1 MSVQPQKNTSI
12 SIRFVIFFILMN
24 LVVIFANVPIIL
36 RAAKTPHDR
45 IFPYVHSD
53 WPHDYYLYLAVINQ
67 GENGRFLYQDPYST
81 EKMSKGV
88 FYTFFTGIGQ
98 VAGLFHLSPIA
109 AYHLTI
115 IIFTEIFLILVYF
128 LSGKILSRKNAI
140 WGAIFGLL
148 GTISPTL
155 MFAQPI
161 YFPISMPWWIVLDAL
176 NRIYDLPHYIASEA
190 FLLAAILLVFLFF
203 RKPKLKYALLAAISI
218 FIGGMILPS
227 VLIPVAVG
235 IPIAYFIYIAR
246 IYFEIKRVTRARY
259 PVNLQPNLL
268 GSEWHD
274 PKRNMA
280 KLKLII
286 NLQLIKGFSVI
297 IFAILA
303 CYAIIK
309 YQVTTGFPW
318 STWVSWGV
326 ERWNWGEPDFNR
338 NLLEV
343 FGILPLLSI
352 PAVYHAVKKNSW
364 ELLFISVWA
373 ATPFIMLPFVN
384 PFGIAKIRLVEE
396 APYIP
401 LGILSGY
408 TIFKIIPPIKKRLI
422 QYSLIVLFFATTLPS
437 SFKLWK
443 TRMDYIKNE
452 PVYDHIYIP
461 KTSVDAMKFIK
472 ENVPKNSVFLSNEK
486 MGIIIPAFN
495 PTISYFG
502 HVTQTMD
509 YQAKE
514 QNVDNFFG
522 GKWTS
527 QEAYKFLR
535 DNGINYI
542 YYGWQEKDLGGD
554 INKYSFL
561 EKIFDNGPVK
571 IYQIK
576 LTNPLL

>member
-1 MSVQPQKNTSI
+1 MLKKDQKTFFFSP
-12 SIRFVIFFILMN
+12 RFIIFFILMN
-24 LVVIFANVPIIL
+24 LVMIFANAPTIM
-36 RAAKTPHDR
+36 RATKTPQDR
-45 IFPYVHSD
+45 IFPFVHSD

-67 GENGRFLYQDPYST
+67 GENGRFLYRDPYST

-98 VAGLFHLSPIA
+98 VAELLHLSPIT

-115 IIFTEIFLILVYF
+115 IIFTELFLLLVYY
-128 LSGKILSRKNAI
+128 LSSLLLGKKNVI
-140 WGAIFGLL
+140 WGALFGLL

-155 MFAQPI
+155 MFRQPI
-161 YFPISMPWWIVLDAL
+161 YFPLSMPWWIVLDAL
-176 NRIYDLPHYIASEA
+176 NRIYNLPHYIASE
-190 FLLAAILLVFLFF
+190 VFLILTVILTCLFF
-203 RKPKLKYALLAAISI
+203 QRPRLKYAIFAAISI
-218 FIGGMILPS
+218 FIGGTILPS
-227 VLIPVAVG
+227 VLIPIAVG
-235 IPIAYFIYIAR
+235 IPAAYFIYIAR
-246 IYFEIKRVTRARY
+246 IYF
-259 PVNLQPNLL
+259 
-268 GSEWHD
+268 
-274 PKRNMA
+274 A
-280 KLKLII
+280 KKKLTVDYSH
-286 NLQLIKGFSVI
+286 IKGFGTI

-318 STWVSWGV
+318 NTWVSWGV
-326 ERWNWGEPDFNR
+326 ERWNWGEPGFNM

-343 FGILPLLSI
+343 FGVLPLLSL
-352 PAVYHAVKKNSW
+352 PAIYMALKKNSW

-373 ATPFIMLPFVN
+373 AIPFIMLPFAN

-401 LGILSGY
+401 LGILTGY
-408 TIFKIIPPIKKRLI
+408 TIFQIISPVKKRLI
-422 QYSLIVLFFATTLPS
+422 QYSFIALFFATALPS

-443 TRMDYIKNE
+443 TRMDYVENE

-461 KTSVDAMKFIK
+461 KTSVEAMKFIK

-486 MGIIIPAFN
+486 MGIIIPAFD

-527 QEAYKFLR
+527 RQAYKFLR
-535 DNGINYI
+535 DNDINYI

-554 INKYSFL
+554 MNKYSFL

-571 IYQIK
+571 IYQ
-576 LTNPLL
+576 LNNPLL